1 MKKKFILFITLLI
14 SAALIAACGSEE
26 EEVVDA
32 VDEDETAAEEEETG
46 EPEEEVEEEN
56 EEAQE
61 EPAEETTDDG
71 HFAEIIAFMEEET
84 QGTATVLYENT
95 DTQTH
100 EMEGVNVSLD
110 AYALVELLDF
120 HANFG
125 AWFDDQT
132 DGAVILSQYTITND
146 TDEDLYYTPNYLM
159 SYTGAD
165 EEIVTYNSLLP
176 EEKQIPNI
184 LADSEEFW
192 LEAGDEFN
200 RYYAY
205 PLGEDRLEEV
215 LNAGNIEVEITTPQ
229 TDPDDPSSVIGSD
242 TIFTL
247 PLDGNSPD
255 SE

>member
-1 MKKKFILFITLLI
+1 MGNKFMLFITLLI
-14 SAALIAACGSEE
+14 SAALFTACGDEE
-26 EEVVDA
+26 AIDASDENGAVAEEGVT
-32 VDEDETAAEEEETG
+32 EETEEKAEEGIEEAEEES
-46 EPEEEVEEEN
+46 
-56 EEAQE
+56 
-61 EPAEETTDDG
+61 AEETTIDS
-71 HFAEIIAFMEEET
+71 HFTELIAFMEEET
-84 QGTATVLYENT
+84 QGTAAVLYENT

-110 AYALVELLDF
+110 AYTLVELLDF

-132 DGAVILSQYTITND
+132 DGAVILSQYTITNN
-146 TDEDLYYTPNYLM
+146 TDEDLYYAQNYLM
-159 SYTGAD
+159 SYTGSD
-165 EEIVTYNSLLP
+165 QDIVTYNSLLP

-192 LEAGDEFN
+192 LEAGDEIN

-229 TDPDDPSSVIGSD
+229 TDADDLSSVIGSE
-242 TIFTL
+242 TVFTL
-247 PLDGNSPD
+247 PLDENNAETTD
-255 SE
+255 